1 MDTFFF
7 LVSKIGWAI
16 ISPDSLIVLL
26 GVAAWLSLVFG
37 WQKLLRRL
45 LAYCTFLL
53 LLIGFFP
60 VGEWLISP
68 LENRFVAN
76 AALPA
81 QVDGI
86 IVLGGSISPRLSEVW
101 QQAELNGSADRL
113 SNFLYLANLYPTAQ
127 LVFTGGNGSI
137 SEQEF
142 KAADMARILFDQ
154 LGLAERAII
163 YEGESRNTYENA
175 LNSKALVAPIAEE
188 NWLLVTSAFHM
199 PRSVGIFCAQQWP
212 VQPYPVD
219 HYSMKGDLLRLDF
232 SFTHNL
238 TVLGIAI
245 REWVG
250 LVAYRITGKSKQ
262 LLPGDQNYCN
272 NLEGDSLLVEN
283 SAQAVA

>member
-1 MDTFFF
+1 MDTLFF

-37 WQKLLRRL
+37 WQKLSRRL
-45 LAYCTFLL
+45 LAYCAFLL
-53 LLIGFFP
+53 LFIGFLP

-81 QVDGI
+81 RVDGI
-86 IVLGGSISPRLSEVW
+86 VVLGGAISPRLSNVW

-113 SNFLYLANLYPTAQ
+113 SNFLYLANLYPSAQ

-142 KAADMARILFDQ
+142 KAADMARVLFDQ
-154 LGLAERAII
+154 LDLAERAII
-163 YEGESRNTYENA
+163 YESESRNTYENA
-175 LNSKALVAPIAEE
+175 LNSKTLVSPRTEE
-188 NWLLVTSAFHM
+188 NWLLVTSGFHM
-199 PRSVGIFCAQQWP
+199 PRSIGVFCAQQWAL
-212 VQPYPVD
+212 QPYPVD
-219 HYSMKGDLLRLDF
+219 HYSMKDDLLRLNFDF
-232 SFTHNL
+232 AGNL
-238 TVLGIAI
+238 ATLGIAI

-250 LVAYRITGKSKQ
+250 LVAYRVTGKTGQ
-262 LLPGDQNYCN
+262 FLPGDQNYCGSPEN
-272 NLEGDSLLVEN
+272 RESLENQSGFS
-283 SAQAVA
+283 

>member
-45 LAYCTFLL
+45 LAYCAFLL

-76 AALPA
+76 AALPSR
-81 QVDGI
+81 VDGI
-86 IVLGGSISPRLSEVW
+86 IVLGGAISPRLSNVW

-113 SNFLYLANLYPTAQ
+113 SNFLYLANLYPSAQ

-154 LGLAERAII
+154 LGLTERAII

-175 LNSKALVAPIAEE
+175 VNSRALVSPGPEE

-199 PRSVGIFCAQQWP
+199 PRSVGIFCAQQWS

-219 HYSMKGDLLRLDF
+219 HYSMKGDLLRLNF
-232 SFTHNL
+232 NFTHNL
-238 TVLGIAI
+238 SVLGIAI

-250 LVAYRITGKSKQ
+250 LVAYRVTGKSKQ
-262 LLPGDQNYCN
+262 LLPGDQKYCN
-272 NLEGDSLLVEN
+272 NLVGAPVRAPLN
-283 SAQAVA
+283 NAA